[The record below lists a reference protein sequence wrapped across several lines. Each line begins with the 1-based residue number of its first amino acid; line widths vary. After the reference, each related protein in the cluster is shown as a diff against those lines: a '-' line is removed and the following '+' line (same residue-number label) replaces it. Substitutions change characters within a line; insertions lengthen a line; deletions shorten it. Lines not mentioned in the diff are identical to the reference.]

1 MNFWSCFSIWDKGLY
16 ITNVSYQPLEP
27 SVHASGPISNK
38 TVGKRQESPSST
50 DVCFFFFF
58 NFGHFF
64 TSPSPPAPPRIAK
77 VIEDGVTVATCPPD
91 VEKVP
96 IWAKNSNFKFYGLQE
111 NRPGWYGAVPRVLL
125 ADLGRRKG
133 PCHFGNAPQTVGKVR
148 KHSYK
153 HNKVC
158 LTLFDLISAS
168 PWFPK
173 FGLPRIYYLP
183 RWKTSHLAAQFCATL
198 LWPLFRVGPCRWVP
212 REPN

>member
-1 MNFWSCFSIWDKGLY
+1 M
-16 ITNVSYQPLEP
+16 
-27 SVHASGPISNK
+27 
-38 TVGKRQESPSST
+38 
-50 DVCFFFFF
+50 FFFFF

-133 PCHFGNAPQTVGKVR
+133 PCHFGNAPQTVGRVR

-153 HNKVC
+153 YNKVC
-158 LTLFDLISAS
+158 LTLFWPNFSIAMVSQIWTSA
-168 PWFPK
+168 
-173 FGLPRIYYLP
+173 P
-183 RWKTSHLAAQFCATL
+183 RWKTEVKNLTPCCAILRHFIMTAFSSWTL
-198 LWPLFRVGPCRWVP
+198 
-212 REPN
+212 